1 VFEVLISP
9 QRPPRVAANPPL
21 SSDGDCRAS
30 KRGPAFSSLLRG
42 RACTHEPP
50 IRALTDR
57 WFTES

>member
-1 VFEVLISP
+1 LISP
-9 QRPPRVAANPPL
+9 QGSPWVAANPPL

-42 RACTHEPP
+42 RACTHELP